1 MGACSID
8 DAPPV
13 FGGSQPTDDASAD
26 PLVRDA
32 GSSGQTVDAGDDPD
46 YRQRRDVVTVDG
58 LEQRF
63 LVVEPRRASSAKLPI
78 VVMYHGDTGTA
89 QGFQQQ
95 WQFERAAGQGALLI
109 YPDDEGKPSAWGGG
123 EMHTGSKYS
132 QAFLRM
138 VKRAVQV
145 YRGDVTKVIVGGHSA
160 GGIFAGLL
168 GCEFSGSA
176 EINLR
181 AVVTM
186 SGSAPNQ
193 TQVDGSWPETQIPK
207 CAGQRALPSLVIHG
221 KADTTQGVSFTPE
234 GLWVADYWTFA
245 NRNALA
251 WGGQNEYG
259 ESAPKTPIAGLPV
272 PCMKYEESPPQAPV
286 VFCAIDGLGHTVW
299 NQAGAA
305 LWSFADL
312 SVP

>member
-95 WQFERAAGQGALLI
+95 WQFERAAGQGALT
-109 YPDDEGKPSAWGGG
+109 G
-123 EMHTGSKYS
+123 E
-132 QAFLRM
+132 RP
-138 VKRAVQV
+138 
-145 YRGDVTKVIVGGHSA
+145 VTPFFRFPG
-160 GGIFAGLL
+160 FAD
-168 GCEFSGSA
+168 
-176 EINLR
+176 
-181 AVVTM
+181 T
-186 SGSAPNQ
+186 
-193 TQVDGSWPETQIPK
+193 PET
-207 CAGQRALPSLVIHG
+207 
-221 KADTTQGVSFTPE
+221 
-234 GLWVADYWTFA
+234 
-245 NRNALA
+245 LA
-251 WGGQNEYG
+251 WLDARDIAVFGADLWASDWLAQ
-259 ESAPKTPIAGLPV
+259 TPQAQLELTMRRLAATGRGILLLHDIRAQTVAMLPV
-272 PCMKYEESPPQAPV
+272 LLRRLKREGYRIVHLQPGATKPALREPPAGWKSETGDFLERYMPH
-286 VFCAIDGLGHTVW
+286 LGPP
-299 NQAGAA
+299 
-305 LWSFADL
+305 ADAR
-312 SVP
+312 SGPPRAQGG